1 MDTSDKAALIPIAQK
16 QVVFYGDT
24 LVAVL
29 VQPEPG
35 IKPEIYV
42 PVKPLADALGL
53 DWAGQYQRINRD
65 EVLAEQAYLV
75 RIDDH
80 NPQGGRPDQLCLPL
94 EFIPGWLFGLQA
106 SRVKPE
112 LRDKII
118 LFRREC
124 YRVLAEAFQEGR
136 LTAEPPFSEL
146 LQRDS
151 PAAQAY
157 RMATAVMEL
166 ARHQLLLESRLE
178 TQEQRLDNV
187 TERLEMM
194 EAQLGDESRNVSQD
208 QATQLSQAVKA
219 IALEM
224 SKRSGRNEYGGVY
237 GEFYRKFGI
246 TSYKLLPARR
256 FREAM
261 DWLNQWYE
269 SLTGQ
274 MPF

>member
-157 RMATAVMEL
+157 RMATA
-166 ARHQLLLESRLE
+166 
-178 TQEQRLDNV
+178 
-187 TERLEMM
+187 
-194 EAQLGDESRNVSQD
+194 
-208 QATQLSQAVKA
+208 LSQAVKA

-246 TSYKLLPARR
+246 TSYKP
-256 FREAM
+256 
-261 DWLNQWYE
+261 
-269 SLTGQ
+269 
-274 MPF
+274 PFPWVNEVLQTTVNATQFPFAQSGMMAIVAIG